1 MGPRSDTSEA
11 SATAHGLTHDA
22 IRETQN
28 GFVELSIYFS
38 NIVRYGVAF
47 DEDLQAGTSRLNRTS
62 LIWAEATVAAILA
75 N

>member
-1 MGPRSDTSEA
+1 
-11 SATAHGLTHDA
+11 LTHDA

-47 DEDLQAGTSRLNRTS
+47 DEDLQAGTSRLNRAS